1 MSTPYK
7 VGLILD
13 PIEQLH
19 LYKDSSMAMYE
30 SMAERGWHTD
40 YIEQSTLGID
50 QGVPYAQAQSLALH
64 NDGKSCRLGETNRVQ
79 LTDYQLLLMRQD
91 PPCDKNF
98 MFNTMVL
105 QLAEARGVLVANHCQ
120 PILTLNEKLFATHFP
135 ELTPPTLVSR
145 NMSELDSWY
154 RQHTDVVIKPL
165 DGMGGKGIFHIKP
178 NDDNA
183 SSIFETV
190 TQSGTE
196 LAMLQQYIPEIIEGD
211 KRILLID
218 GTPFEY
224 ALARIPKA
232 NEARANL
239 ATGGRGEAR
248 LLTER
253 DWHIANTIGKAIQ
266 GMGLYFV
273 GIDVIGDYLTEI
285 NITSPTGVKELQRDT
300 GLNLLEPLFE
310 CLESIMQ
317 SKQSQLRG

>member
-1 MSTPYK
+1 MPYK

-13 PIEQLH
+13 PIDRLH
-19 LYKDSSMAMYE
+19 LYKDTSMAMYE
-30 SMAERGWHTD
+30 SMAERGWDVD
-40 YIEQSTLGID
+40 YIEHSTLGID
-50 QGVPYAQAQSLALH
+50 QGASHAQAQSLALN
-64 NDGKSCRLGETNRVQ
+64 NDGKSCRLGVINRVQ

-98 MFNTMVL
+98 IFNTMLL
-105 QLAEARGVLVANHCQ
+105 QLAEIRGVLVANHCS

-135 ELTPPTLVSR
+135 ELIPQTLVSR
-145 NMSELDSWY
+145 NISELDSWY
-154 RQHTDVVIKPL
+154 RQHKDVVIKPL
-165 DGMGGKGIFHIKP
+165 DGMGGQGIFHIKP

-190 TQSGTE
+190 TKSGTE
-196 LAMLQQYIPEIIEGD
+196 LAMLQQYIPEVVDGD

-218 GTPFEY
+218 GKPFEY

-248 LLTER
+248 PLTTR
-253 DWHIANTIGKAIQ
+253 DLQIAHTVGQAIQ
-266 GMGLYFV
+266 GKGLYFV

-285 NITSPTGVKELQRDT
+285 NITSPTGAKELQRAT
-300 GLNLLEPLFE
+300 GLNP
-310 CLESIMQ
+310 LESLFDVLESVIESRQ
-317 SKQSQLRG
+317 Q